1 MNRLLKSASALVLVI
16 VLALPLAA
24 GATGSYRDSWLST
37 YPDACQTLRSAATS
51 CVLCHTSV
59 PDLNPYGGTI
69 LGHRTTMTTT
79 NDIDSDIDGKT
90 NIIEINACFFP
101 GNPLSTPVPNDEH
114 TWGLIKS
121 LYR

>member
-1 MNRLLKSASALVLVI
+1 MNRLLKSAPALILVI

-24 GATGSYRDSWLST
+24 GATSNYRDSWLST
-37 YPDACQTLRSAATS
+37 YADACQTLRSAATS

-59 PDLNPYGGTI
+59 PDLNPYGDAV

-79 NDIDSDIDGKT
+79 NNLDSDGDGKT
-90 NIIEINACFFP
+90 NIVEINACFLP
-101 GNPLSTPVPNDEH
+101 GNALSTPVPNDEQA
-114 TWGLIKS
+114 WGLIKT

>member
-1 MNRLLKSASALVLVI
+1 MNHLLKSASAPVLAI
-16 VLALPLAA
+16 VLAFPLTA
-24 GATGSYRDSWLST
+24 GATSGYRDSWLST

-59 PDLNPYGGTI
+59 PDLNLYGGTI

-79 NDIDSDIDGKT
+79 NDIDSDGDGKT
-90 NIIEINACFFP
+90 NIIEINACFLP
-101 GNPLSTPVPNDEH
+101 GNPLSTPVPNDEQ

>member
-1 MNRLLKSASALVLVI
+1 MNRLLKFAPALVLAI
-16 VLALPLAA
+16 ALALPLTA

-51 CVLCHTSV
+51 CDLCHTSV
-59 PDLNPYGGTI
+59 PDLNPYGGAV

-79 NDIDSDIDGKT
+79 NDLDSDGDGKT
-90 NIIEINACFFP
+90 NIIEINACFLP
-101 GNPLSTPVPNDEH
+101 GNSLSFPVPNDEQA
-114 TWGLIKS
+114 WGLIKL